1 MTTQARRQAYF
12 EDYEVGSEIPKLVK
26 GPMTT
31 QMMMRWGAAVG
42 DYYQIHYDPNFA
54 RDVAKLPSI
63 IVHGT
68 NKFGILGQFLT
79 GFVGDEGWVRKIAVS
94 YRAMDYPADTITAR
108 GVVTNKYEQDGQ
120 AFIELEIWTE
130 NPKGEKTTP
139 GSAVVMLPKRS

>member
-1 MTTQARRQAYF
+1 MTTQTRTQAYF
-12 EDYEVGSEIPKLVK
+12 EDVEVGQEIPKLVK

-54 RDVAKLPSI
+54 RDVAKLPNI

-68 NKFGILGQFLT
+68 NKWGILGQLLGNFA
-79 GFVGDEGWVRKIAVS
+79 GEAGWVRKITAS
-94 YRAMDYPADTITAR
+94 FRAMDFPNDTITAR

-120 AFIELEIWTE
+120 AFVELEVLTE

-139 GSAVVMLPKRS
+139 GSAVVILPKRS